1 MQLCEEELEEKIAT
15 QTAELVRIREALVN
29 VCEKEDLQLLLLIN
43 DCELSDP
50 SMEELL
56 DQCADILA
64 FGSLYKCQ
72 KCLKGDMIFS
82 KHGYTCNAW
91 LDDWVKCGHFEVEP
105 LRMKC
110 TIPDD
115 LKANPFF
122 ATCDPKSE
130 DRAVRPIVI
139 DLDSPTP
146 STSAS
151 PASNKRKPKTTKL
164 LLKDG
169 TVVDPKSKLQS
180 TTHVY
185 RKDKVLYSCVLGLTD
200 IQKNKN
206 SFYKLQVLE
215 SDYKH
220 LNIGRSY
227 YFFFSMGRTGTTIGS
242 FSTRNFNSADLAVA
256 EFEKLY
262 QQTTGNDW
270 NTRQNFKKVPGKFYP
285 IDVNY
290 GDEEVE
296 DNNNIASRLDS
307 RVQDL
312 MKLLFNVN
320 NMQITMNEFK
330 LDLQKMPLGKLSG
343 EQLKS
348 AEAALEALE
357 EAVCNRSPRLV
368 LIGLSNKFFTLIP
381 HSFGFEAAPVLD
393 ALAEINKKREMV
405 ESLHDIENA
414 YAMMAKAR
422 KLPAMSSLDSYY
434 SQLNASVEV
443 LDQNS
448 GIYRLIKTY
457 VNNTSMHGFR
467 LEILDIYKVQRF
479 EEEKRSDQFKQ
490 LSNRQLLWHGSRIT
504 NFVSI
509 IKNGLKIS
517 PQVHGS
523 MFGRGIYF
531 ADMVSKS
538 ANYCQTSSS
547 TEGLLALCEVALG
560 NVHELYQAQNCQGP
574 PPNYNS
580 IKGVG
585 QTQPNDTEVLTMQ
598 DGVAVPLGK
607 PKAVVIPR
615 VQQNTAS
622 SNVSSLQTFQN
633 FLANRVPNARVPSL
647 LYNEYIIYDDRRI
660 KLQYLVKFKQI

>member
-1 MQLCEEELEEKIAT
+1 M
-15 QTAELVRIREALVN
+15 
-29 VCEKEDLQLLLLIN
+29 IN
-43 DCELSDP
+43 ECDPSDA

-82 KHGYTCNAW
+82 KYGYTCNSW
-91 LDDWVKCGHFEVEP
+91 LDEWVKCGHFEVLP

-110 TIPDD
+110 TIPED

-139 DLDSPTP
+139 DLDLPTP
-146 STSAS
+146 STSAVLV
-151 PASNKRKPKTTKL
+151 PNKRQRKTEKL
-164 LLKDG
+164 QLKGG
-169 TVVDPKSKLQS
+169 TVVDSKSKLQK
-180 TTHVY
+180 TAHVY
-185 RKDKVLYSCVLGLTD
+185 RIGKVLYSCVLGLTD

-206 SFYKLQVLE
+206 TFYKFQVLE
-215 SDYKH
+215 SDRKTNNSYS
-220 LNIGRSY
+220 SY
-227 YFFFSMGRTGTTIGS
+227 YLFTSTGRTGTSIGS
-242 FSTRNFNSADLAVA
+242 TTTRTFTSADLAIA
-256 EFEKLY
+256 EFEILY
-262 QQTTGNDW
+262 QEKTGNDW
-270 NTRQNFKKVPGKFYP
+270 KTRENFKKVPGKFYP

-290 GDEEVE
+290 GDEEDEV
-296 DNNNIASRLDS
+296 DNSIASGLNP

-320 NMQITMNEFK
+320 NMQTTMKEFK

-343 EQLKS
+343 DQLKL
-348 AEAALEALE
+348 AEAALAALE
-357 EAVCNRSPRLV
+357 EAVYNQSPRLV

-381 HSFGFEAAPVLD
+381 HNFGFEAAPVLD
-393 ALAEINKKREMV
+393 AVAEINKKREMV

-422 KLPAMSSLDSYY
+422 KLPAISSLDSYY
-434 SQLNASVEV
+434 NQLDACVEV

-448 GIYRLIKTY
+448 EIYRMIKTY
-457 VNNTSMHGFR
+457 VDKTSMHGFR
-467 LEILDIYKVQRF
+467 LIILDIYKVQRF
-479 EEEKRSDQFKQ
+479 EEEKRFDQFKR

-509 IKNGLKIS
+509 IKNGLTIS
-517 PQVHGS
+517 PQVNGS

-538 ANYCQTSSS
+538 ANYCQALGGAA
-547 TEGLLALCEVALG
+547 GLLALCEVALG
-560 NVHELYQAQNCQGP
+560 NVHELYQAQAFASP
-574 PPNYNS
+574 PPSYNS

-585 QTQPNDTEVLTMQ
+585 QTQLDDSEVYTTP
-598 DGVAVPLGK
+598 DGAKIPLGK
-607 PKAVVIPR
+607 PRTVMNP
-615 VQQNTAS
+615 
-622 SNVSSLQTFQN
+622 
-633 FLANRVPNARVPSL
+633 LANPSIIQQRLALAGLKVVGGLVPPQVPSL
-647 LYNEYIIYDDRRI
+647 QYNEYIIYDESRI
-660 KLQYLVKFKQI
+660 KLRYLVKYKQV